1 MQRAGEVEYLSG
13 GAGEEER
20 AAMTAQQAAFPLRI
34 VFSEPGGGYAVADRV
49 ELSRGGA
56 KVATIDNAG
65 PWLMLKVA
73 PGRLCGG
80 RDLRRPHRAAPGAGR
95 GRRNAARLAAAAGA
109 EVAARAGEILRFA
122 RHDLRARR
130 APQRHF
136 EVGIVNSAPL
146 GVEAGQRCI
155 TLFCRV

>member
-1 MQRAGEVEYLSG
+1 MRWIAFGLALALVTHGTALAQSPPGGAPPPAVQRAGEVEYLSG

-20 AAMTAQQAAFPLRI
+20 AAMTAQQAAFALRI

-73 PGRLCGG
+73 PGDYAL
-80 RDLRRPHRAAPGAGR
+80 DATFAGR
-95 GRRNAARLAAAAGA
+95 IERRQVKVAAGGT
-109 EVAARAGEILRFA
+109 RLDWRLRQE
-122 RHDLRARR
+122 RK
-130 APQRHF
+130 
-136 EVGIVNSAPL
+136 
-146 GVEAGQRCI
+146 
-155 TLFCRV
+155 

>member
-1 MQRAGEVEYLSG
+1 MRWIAFGLALALALVAHGTALAQSTPGGAPPPEVQRAGEVEYLSG

-20 AAMTAQQAAFPLRI
+20 AAMTAQQAAFALRI

-73 PGRLCGG
+73 PG
-80 RDLRRPHRAAPGAGR
+80 DYAVDATFAGR
-95 GRRNAARLAAAAGA
+95 TERRQVKVAAAGT
-109 EVAARAGEILRFA
+109 RLDWRLPGE
-122 RHDLRARR
+122 RR
-130 APQRHF
+130 
-136 EVGIVNSAPL
+136 
-146 GVEAGQRCI
+146 
-155 TLFCRV
+155 